1 MIYYI
6 MIQSYIVTCRKKPEE
21 VVFVKE
27 EFLQKKISNKNVH
40 VDYGAM
46 ADIPYN
52 AVK

>member
-1 MIYYI
+1 MIHYI
-6 MIQSYIVTCRKKPEE
+6 MIQRYIVTCRKKPEE

-27 EFLQKKISNKNVH
+27 EFLEKKISSKNVH
-40 VDYGAM
+40 VDYGTM